1 MSWGNCMRNLS
12 GPGPATAHRHRSQAL
27 RTPTPPCALR
37 AATPSAA
44 LHTGSKG
51 GFALHEALYRCVA
64 GVSHPLV
71 VQFPPSRGLPDGRG
85 TQNADHLVQNTPNS
99 PIFTEVVCVLG
110 TPVSGSGVVFARE
123 RRHRPSKAMS
133 HVIPQHIFQTLKS
146 DRWNCNVFE
155 PSRKMTIL
163 NYVRNLSGEL
173 SRSTQPD
180 QVTRRTPAPTLHP

>member
-1 MSWGNCMRNLS
+1 MRNLS
-12 GPGPATAHRHRSQAL
+12 GPGPAAAHGHRSQAL
-27 RTPTPPCALR
+27 PPA
-37 AATPSAA
+37 PSGPPLPPAPSRPVA
-44 LHTGSKG
+44 SG
-51 GFALHEALYRCVA
+51 GFALHEALNRCVA

-71 VQFPPSRGLPDGRG
+71 VQFPRSRGLPDGRG

-146 DRWNCNVFE
+146 HRWNCNVFE
-155 PSRKMTIL
+155 SSRKMTIL

>member
-1 MSWGNCMRNLS
+1 MGELHAKFVWARPRRHPRAPQ
-12 GPGPATAHRHRSQAL
+12 PGPTSD
-27 RTPTPPCALR
+27 ALR

-51 GFALHEALYRCVA
+51 GFALHVALYRCVA

>member
-1 MSWGNCMRNLS
+1 MVSSLRLGTR
-12 GPGPATAHRHRSQAL
+12 PGPAATHEHRSQAL

-51 GFALHEALYRCVA
+51 GFALHEALNRCVA
-64 GVSHPLV
+64 GVSYPLV

-155 PSRKMTIL
+155 SSRKMTIL

>member
-12 GPGPATAHRHRSQAL
+12 GPGPATAHGHRSQPLQRL
-27 RTPTPPCALR
+27 RCSPHRQQRGFCTTRSPLPVCRRRVA
-37 AATPSAA
+37 PSCSAI
-44 LHTGSKG
+44 
-51 GFALHEALYRCVA
+51 
-64 GVSHPLV
+64 
-71 VQFPPSRGLPDGRG
+71 PPSRGLPDGRG
-85 TQNADHLVQNTPNS
+85 TQNAEHLIQNTPNP
-99 PIFTEVVCVLG
+99 PIFSEVVCVLG

-155 PSRKMTIL
+155 SSRKMTIL
-163 NYVRNLSGEL
+163 NYVRYLSGEL